1 MIMALSLATP
11 FVKLLKVEEEV
22 SQRALLFSLIFY
34 ERIIRL

>member
-22 SQRALLFSLIFY
+22 PQRAFIYLSKVFRDI
-34 ERIIRL
+34 

>member
-22 SQRALLFSLIFY
+22 PLRDFIYLSKVFRD
-34 ERIIRL
+34 R